1 MIHPAT
7 VSTPPGAASGAA
19 WTLAPGDEIAPGR
32 SVVRRLAGG
41 GAHEAFLVTS
51 GDPRRHAV
59 AKLPRPHLVD
69 DPHCLLRLRDEGR
82 ALERLAHPAV
92 PRRFET
98 VLGGPCPHLLLEHV
112 PGPTLRTAVAA
123 RAPLTPALVASL
135 GCALARALDHIATAG
150 WVHLDVKPSNIVL
163 NIRPRLIDFELAR
176 PAAEAARMTKPT
188 GTWAYMPPEQ
198 RRAGLADAPVLGP
211 PADVFA
217 LAASLHEALAGRPL
231 DRPSIAAA
239 ATLRGPVGAVLGAA
253 LAPVPSARPTA
264 SEFADALAPWAD
276 RPDLRLSVR
285 QWVRSGRLDRSGGGS
300 QLGLDAEPRQ
310 PRAEPAREC
319 PRPAPQE
326 LEHRGQH
333 QAADDER
340 VEEDRAGEAQAEQLD
355 LALRSENERQ
365 EHADHDRGRRRDDA
379 PGRGDALD
387 DGARR
392 VSTAEPLLADA

>member
-7 VSTPPGAASGAA
+7 VSTPSGGASGSA
-19 WTLAPGDEIAPGR
+19 WTLAPGDEIVPGR

-123 RAPLTPALVASL
+123 HAPLTPALVASL
-135 GCALARALDHIATAG
+135 GCALARALDHIAAAG

-163 NIRPRLIDFELAR
+163 NVRPRLIDFELAR

-198 RRAGLADAPVLGP
+198 RRAGLDDAPVLGP

-276 RPDLRLSVR
+276 RPDLRLSL
-285 QWVRSGRLDRSGGGS
+285 RSGRLDRSGGGS
-300 QLGLDAEPRQ
+300 QLGLDCEPRQ
-310 PRAEPAREC
+310 RRAEPARER
-319 PRPAPQE
+319 PGPAPQE
-326 LEHRGQH
+326 LEHRGQQ
-333 QAADDER
+333 QAADDEG
-340 VEEDRAGEAQAEQLD
+340 VEEDGAREAEAEQLD
-355 LALRSENERQ
+355 LALRPR
-365 EHADHDRGRRRDDA
+365 ARTRGRRR
-379 PGRGDALD
+379 
-387 DGARR
+387 
-392 VSTAEPLLADA
+392 S